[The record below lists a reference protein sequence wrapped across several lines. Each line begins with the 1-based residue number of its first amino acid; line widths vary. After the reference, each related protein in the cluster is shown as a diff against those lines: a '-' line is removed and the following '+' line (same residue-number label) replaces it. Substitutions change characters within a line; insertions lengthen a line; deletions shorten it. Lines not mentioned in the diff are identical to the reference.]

1 MGRSK
6 KNRSA
11 DQSKNVE
18 SLSRITT
25 NAYFVGAS
33 YSAAKEEERLV
44 GKALHWAAKTPN
56 DPESAR
62 PIVEPIDDFVPL
74 PPVAKTPPAYDPESA
89 RPIVEP
95 IDDFVPL
102 PPAAND
108 TPGWDGVDETTSEI
122 PGVEAAA
129 VNEHF
134 AKLQEIAATLNAK
147 GTLPLI
153 ITVVC
158 GSTHQQSI
166 FLVVLC

>member
-1 MGRSK
+1 MDVPADVDIYRTEIKMGRSK

-56 DPESAR
+56 
-62 PIVEPIDDFVPL
+62 
-74 PPVAKTPPAYDPESA
+74 DPESA